1 MIIAQEILHSM
12 EKKKGRYGIMVLKID
27 LENLSTVWNGVL

>member
-12 EKKKGRYGIMVLKID
+12 EKKKKGRYGTMALKID
-27 LENLSTVWNGVL
+27 LEKVFDRVE